1 MDKTE
6 LLLVGVG
13 ARSSISQHD
22 CYLPVLSL
30 HLSSNTIVASDHV
43 RLLRVTFS
51 SDFSLDRH
59 VSIIS
64 ATSFHWLQQLQCCRR
79 SLDAES
85 AATLVGLYTHSCRH
99 TLITATLSRF
109 MRRKCC
115 CLWGHAPALVGLI
128 VTCRGFSTIG
138 TTLRQLQGIAI
149 AIWWLV
155 HLWHYIILR
164 LNCKVAQKMVQQQY
178 DFISQPLPNSFPT

>member
-1 MDKTE
+1 MENTE
-6 LLLVGVG
+6 LLLVGVA
-13 ARSSISQHD
+13 ARSNISQHD

-30 HLSSNTIVASDHV
+30 HLSSNTIVASDDV

-59 VSIIS
+59 VSVTS
-64 ATSFHWLQQLQCCRR
+64 ASSLYWLQQLQCCRR

-85 AATLVGLYTHSCRH
+85 AATLVGLHAFLSSHVDYCNAVSVYAPKMLLFVGSC
-99 TLITATLSRF
+99 TGISI
-109 MRRKCC
+109 
-115 CLWGHAPALVGLI
+115 GLI

-149 AIWWLV
+149 AIW
-155 HLWHYIILR
+155 
-164 LNCKVAQKMVQQQY
+164 
-178 DFISQPLPNSFPT
+178 